1 MKANLTIGRSG
12 IIALLV
18 VISAL
23 SVGIGRVSANHDVEH
38 RIAQFWQRVDALQ
51 PGDYLSARDVGQ
63 WALNVIE
70 RDPRT
75 RITVA
80 DFRASAAG
88 LQAAFD
94 RAGPGPAVANPDAPI
109 VLKVGAAITYT
120 NGWKVTVVRSEPQPA
135 SSSTSPSA
143 GMQFVAVTVR
153 YDNGTTTQNS
163 YNKFDWKVQDSV
175 GVRRGPA
182 FFIGRTDGL
191 GYGELAPGSFVQ
203 GSIVFE
209 VPIGDARLAVIY
221 EKYGYK
227 LATWQLY

>member
-1 MKANLTIGRSG
+1 MTKRVITTGLFTIA
-12 IIALLV
+12 IILSTV
-18 VISAL
+18 VGAARA
-23 SVGIGRVSANHDVEH
+23 GHDVEH
-38 RIAQFWQRVDALQ
+38 RIALFWQRVDALQ
-51 PGDYLSARDVGQ
+51 PGDYLSAGDVGQ

-109 VLKVGAAITYT
+109 VLKVGAAVTYT
-120 NGWKVTVVRSEPQPA
+120 TGWKVTVVRSEPQPA

-143 GMQFVAVTVR
+143 GMQFIAVTVR
-153 YDNGTTTQNS
+153 YDNGTTKQDS
-163 YNKFDWKVQDSV
+163 YNAYDWKLQDST

-182 FFIGRTDGL
+182 FFIGRTDKL
-191 GYGELAPGSFVQ
+191 NSGELAPGSFVQ

-209 VPIGDARLAVIY
+209 APIGDARLSAIY